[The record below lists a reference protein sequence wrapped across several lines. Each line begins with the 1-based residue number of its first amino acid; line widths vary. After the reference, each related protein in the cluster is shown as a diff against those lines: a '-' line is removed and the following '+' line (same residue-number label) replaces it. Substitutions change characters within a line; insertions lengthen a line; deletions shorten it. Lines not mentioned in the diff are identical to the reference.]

1 VQLHTVWDIN
11 FDENQSL
18 KHVLLPAALSINCL
32 FQTVISCLQI
42 KKSALAFQV
51 CHGTGNTCRQI
62 SVHTYCISFH
72 TLLKEKKSYKLK
84 TVQTFKLYRFCGF
97 HSYAELANAE
107 RCSNASTL
115 LRNMDWM
122 FCEA

>member
-1 VQLHTVWDIN
+1 MQLSTVLDIN

-42 KKSALAFQV
+42 KKPALAFQV

-72 TLLKEKKSYKLK
+72 TLLKKSYKLK

-97 HSYAELANAE
+97 HSYTELANAE

-115 LRNMDWM
+115 VRNMDLM

>member
-1 VQLHTVWDIN
+1 MQLHTVWDIN

-72 TLLKEKKSYKLK
+72 TLLKEKKFM
-84 TVQTFKLYRFCGF
+84 VVGIIFK
-97 HSYAELANAE
+97 
-107 RCSNASTL
+107 
-115 LRNMDWM
+115 
-122 FCEA
+122 